1 MNTISIKN
9 FAAAAA
15 IVGALGVGATLAAT
29 PWTASA
35 ATTHP
40 AGTTHPGGSATR
52 SGSTGPTHGGLSKDT
67 PGLKKGTTTTAS
79 ATGSGSAA
87 LPHAV

>member
-1 MNTISIKN
+1 MNAIRIKN

-40 AGTTHPGGSATR
+40 GGSATR
-52 SGSTGPTHGGLSKDT
+52 SGSTLPTSGGGLSKGT
-67 PGLKKGTTTTAS
+67 PGLKKGTTTTAP
-79 ATGSGSAA
+79 ATG
-87 LPHAV
+87 

>member
-1 MNTISIKN
+1 MHAISIKN

-35 ATTHP
+35 AATH
-40 AGTTHPGGSATR
+40 TGSATR
-52 SGSTGPTHGGLSKDT
+52 SGSTGPTHGGLSKGT
-67 PGLKKGTTTTAS
+67 PGLKKGTTTIAS

-87 LPHAV
+87 LPHGV